1 MINSHNKC
9 QRGVGMPRKNK
20 KARNNKRTRRLN
32 SEVALVKFDRK
43 EAETMSPGRLVA
55 AADWRGKSV

>member
-1 MINSHNKC
+1 
-9 QRGVGMPRKNK
+9 MPRKNK